1 MNAPA
6 QKRPPLRRLGE
17 RVQRADLSRGSK
29 LESMKFGD
37 ERRGSR
43 QSRGYGADWDRLR
56 PQILKRDG
64 YVCQCE
70 DCKAEGIVR
79 TATHVDHKVPKA
91 QGGTDDPSNLQ
102 SMNVKCHMRKT
113 AREHMAGRGV
123 GRQGGGSRT

>member
-1 MNAPA
+1 MSDTAP
-6 QKRPPLRRLGE
+6 KKHTLRKLGDRL
-17 RVQRADLSRGSK
+17 QRADLSRGSR

-43 QSRGYGADWDRLR
+43 QSRGYGTAWDRLR
-56 PQILKRDG
+56 PIILKRDG

-70 DCKAEGIVR
+70 DCKREGIVR
-79 TATHVDHKVPKA
+79 PATHVDHIIAKA

-113 AREHMAGRGV
+113 AREHMASRGSGRP
-123 GRQGGGSRT
+123 GGGSRP